1 MHYIIDES
9 GNVPNVVPEKASLWL
24 WVRDSKRTGVV
35 EMEKR
40 VRDIIKGAALMA
52 GVDYTIELQAGSY
65 EVLVNEAGAKAMQK
79 NLELIGP
86 IEYSKDEID
95 FANTIQKNYGLEPL
109 GINGKINSLEQQKA
123 DPDGG
128 STDVGDVSW
137 IVPEVGLVVTTAPA
151 KSPWHSWVVVA
162 CGGMSI
168 GHKGMMFASKAL
180 SFTMLDMFEN
190 EKLREEVKAEFLK
203 KKGNEVYT
211 PMIPES
217 APPLR

>member
-1 MHYIIDES
+1 
-9 GNVPNVVPEKASLWL
+9 
-24 WVRDSKRTGVV
+24 
-35 EMEKR
+35 METR

-52 GVDYTIELQAGSY
+52 GVDYTITLQAGSY
-65 EVLVNEAGAKAMQK
+65 EVLVNETGANAMQK

-86 IEYSKDEID
+86 IKYTNEEIE
-95 FANTIQKNYGLEPL
+95 FANKIQKNYGVEGL
-109 GINGKINSLEQQKA
+109 GINGNINPIEKQRP

-137 IVPEVGLVVTTAPA
+137 LVPEVGLVVTTAPA

-168 GHKGMMFASKAL
+168 GHKGMLFAAKAM

-190 EKLREEVKAEFLK
+190 EKLRNEVKAEFLK
-203 KKGNEVYT
+203 KKGTEVYV
-211 PMIPES
+211 PMIPDG
-217 APPLR
+217 APPEKN